1 MSKRIKT
8 VKRFAVWNGTGKDA
22 WLHTS
27 FYDSMADARKF
38 VAEMPA
44 YYRSLGEEKEAIEW
58 EETEHPIVPVDVP
71 TDDLDL
77 RDERREVEEYS
88 AQTRRDSEEHET
100 ADAIIAEMR
109 NEFNKSWHDI
119 AREWAHDLADRL
131 EAAIR
136 YERERLRKEMEGLKA
151 DLKAAHEERIRYA
164 VKMRKEM
171 DEAAEHI
178 NAYLNE
184 IPINRVPHDWL
195 IRNGYKDESYQ
206 SSLFDDKENGK

>member
-100 ADAIIAEMR
+100 ADAIIAEMLR
-109 NEFNKSWHDI
+109 ANFQPSFYQKRVDEYVSRI
-119 AREWAHDLADRL
+119 R
-131 EAAIR
+131 AAIGR
-136 YERERLRKEMEGLKA
+136 ERERL
-151 DLKAAHEERIRYA
+151 
-164 VKMRKEM
+164 RKEM

-178 NAYLNE
+178 NSYLNE

-206 SSLFDDKENGK
+206 HDMFDDKEA